1 MTTGTRHYAHDIPP
15 LVLRA
20 IIDYVEKGYPT
31 GDFLRAVLKDRLHD
45 AVMLADENSLAAIKQ
60 ILWVLYNEGP
70 SQCWG
75 SPAKVTAW
83 LNLHADARKEIVDRC
98 ATWHVFIT
106 TIASPE
112 TD

>member
-15 LVLRA
+15 LVLRG
-20 IIDYVEKGYPT
+20 IIDYVEGGWPT
-31 GDFLRAVLKDRLHD
+31 GPCLRAVLEDRLCD
-45 AVMLADENSLAAIKQ
+45 AVMLASEDSLAAIKQ
-60 ILWVLYNEGP
+60 ILWVLHNEGP
-70 SQCWG
+70 SPCWG

-83 LNLHADARKEIVDRC
+83 LNLHADARKEIVDHC

>member
-1 MTTGTRHYAHDIPP
+1 MRHYAHDIPP

-20 IIDYVEKGYPT
+20 IINYVEKGYRP
-31 GDFLRAVLKDRLHD
+31 GSFLSAVLEDRLCD

-60 ILWVLYNEGP
+60 ILWVLHNEAP
-70 SQCWG
+70 SRCWG
-75 SPAKVTAW
+75 SPEKVIAW
-83 LNLHADARKEIVDRC
+83 LDLDEDARKEVVDRC

>member
-15 LVLRA
+15 LVLRG
-20 IIDYVEKGYPT
+20 IIDYVEKGYRT
-31 GDFLRAVLKDRLHD
+31 GSLLNAVLEDRLCA

-60 ILWVLYNEGP
+60 ILWVLHNEGP
-70 SQCWG
+70 SRCWG

-98 ATWHVFIT
+98 ATWHEFIT